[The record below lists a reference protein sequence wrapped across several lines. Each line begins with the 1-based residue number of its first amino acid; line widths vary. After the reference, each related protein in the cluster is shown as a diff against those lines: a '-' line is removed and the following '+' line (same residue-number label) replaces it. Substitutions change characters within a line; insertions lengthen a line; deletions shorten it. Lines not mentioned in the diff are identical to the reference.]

1 MAMEL
6 YMFINY
12 TSSTYT
18 LSLTTYESVDV
29 YEMLTSGN
37 TQAWVESHS
46 SGTWDLRV
54 PAGGIWGFGAA
65 AGLSYTPPSATELL
79 ILTANDKDPWPY
91 PPPQAPAQF
100 DEVTDYATR
109 FADFLTDLLDKL
121 RLRPG
126 QPEKAA

>member
-54 PAGGIWGFGAA
+54 PAGAIWGLGAA
-65 AGLSYTPPSATELL
+65 AGLSYTPPSATDLL
-79 ILTANDKDPWPY
+79 ILTANDNDPWPY
-91 PPPQAPAQF
+91 PPPPEPALF
-100 DEVTDYATR
+100 EEVTDYEAR
-109 FADFLTDLLDKL
+109 FADFLLDLLD
-121 RLRPG
+121 RLQARPG
-126 QPEKAA
+126 LPEQAA